1 MGRLP
6 IFLFMGSQSV
16 VFITGASSGIGKA
29 TALLLYKKGY
39 RVIGTSRNP
48 NNYSDF
54 PFPLFEMDL
63 TDANSISKAVD
74 KVIEEFG
81 SLDVLI
87 NNAGVG
93 ISGPLEEL
101 PDKAIRNLF
110 DTNLYGPLGVIKYV
124 LPHMRKQ
131 YGGRIVNITS
141 IAGYSGLPFRSMYS
155 ATKSAFDRATESLRL
170 ELRGSGI
177 QCCTL
182 APGDVA
188 TNIAKGRFHAPILE
202 NSPYK
207 VAYKRSLEDMN
218 AHVDKGISAE
228 KVAQK
233 VYEILCKKS
242 VKPHYSVGPA
252 LQRFSVHL
260 KAFLPQRWYEY
271 MLAKF
276 YNL

>member
-1 MGRLP
+1 
-6 IFLFMGSQSV
+6 MGSQSV

-252 LQRFSVHL
+252 IQRFSVHL
-260 KAFLPQRWYEY
+260 KAFLPQRLHEY